1 MPEEG
6 MKLLKPAFCATF
18 RGMEKQACD
27 LLVTASRMLTGTEQP
42 GIGGNAG
49 VAVRDGKILEAGP
62 AEKLEAAW
70 MPSVRCDLGNALL
83 MPGLVNA
90 HTHVPMTFL
99 RGFAD
104 DLPLMEWLTK
114 HIFPVEAHLFRPRP
128 MTAGM
133 VRKPCTASRPS
144 ALEDAAGCSWR

>member
-1 MPEEG
+1 MKSCREEG

-62 AEKLEAAW
+62 AEKLRQAW

-99 RGFAD
+99 
-104 DLPLMEWLTK
+104 
-114 HIFPVEAHLFRPRP
+114 PRFC
-128 MTAGM
+128 GQI
-133 VRKPCTASRPS
+133 CPS
-144 ALEDAAGCSWR
+144 WNG